1 MFYFWWE
8 IIDLPFLH
16 SDHRVTGVRDLTTGY
31 DSTQLDKKAI
41 LPVSASSQ
49 MVRWKMMMIE
59 ILMIMIITLTTIV
72 KIIDHEISDHILA
85 PVRGL
90 QCCDPHPANKWHRAK
105 DKVFSWFFL
114 WWHMYILN
122 VAATLK
128 KKHNQGVPHKVPHVS
143 YWTRTSRRYFSF
155 QFCQK

>member
-1 MFYFWWE
+1 M
-8 IIDLPFLH
+8 DLPCLH

-31 DSTQLDKKAI
+31 DSTQPDKKAI

-49 MVRWKMMMIE
+49 MVRWKMMMFE
-59 ILMIMIITLTTIV
+59 IMIMIITLTIKV

-105 DKVFSWFFL
+105 DKVS
-114 WWHMYILN
+114 
-122 VAATLK
+122 
-128 KKHNQGVPHKVPHVS
+128 S
-143 YWTRTSRRYFSF
+143 
-155 QFCQK
+155 